1 LRFSGHDPGGR
12 PTAMNARNPA
22 GPSRA
27 RKDGHNGQHHSREE
41 LQRDTSHLHGARQ
54 RRQHPTARVQARL
67 SDRLQVRQPRD
78 AARLSLANHAGNRS
92 RHVVPAPLAPTAAP
106 DSRQQQE
113 EGFRQ
118 LRALWRRGWPRDETD
133 KAVAIARSAFRSAC
147 ALAEPAEIIEAA
159 KTWIA
164 AADAPR
170 FLQPLPQW
178 LAARGWETPPPQRAR
193 SSPPRRHQRGGR
205 GNGKV
210 NVADVFF
217 AIAAEDDARRAA
229 S

>member
-1 LRFSGHDPGGR
+1 VPNGTPQREGER
-12 PTAMNARNPA
+12 V
-22 GPSRA
+22 RA
-27 RKDGHNGQHHSREE
+27 SREE
-41 LQRDTSHLHGARQ
+41 DSSPPGVGGA
-54 RRQHPTARVQARL
+54 A
-67 SDRLQVRQPRD
+67 D
-78 AARLSLANHAGNRS
+78 AARPPGKSPA
-92 RHVVPAPLAPTAAP
+92 PAPLPTAAP

-113 EGFRQ
+113 AAFRE
-118 LRALWRRGWPRDETD
+118 LRALWRRGWPGDDTP
-133 KAVAIARSAFRSAC
+133 KAIAIVRSAFRSAC

-205 GNGKV
+205 RNGRV